1 MEIVPG
7 RVGDWVVVVVV
18 PEVVT
23 TVGVVVPCGEGI
35 REVLRVR
42 LAIERDAGLSPK
54 REKSEK
60 WVVVQVTV
68 WAFVSMIQ
76 SGSLC
81 HVLPS

>member
-1 MEIVPG
+1 VRSRGKEEERMEIVPG

-68 WAFVSMIQ
+68 
-76 SGSLC
+76 
-81 HVLPS
+81 

>member
-23 TVGVVVPCGEGI
+23 TVGVVVPCKGE
-35 REVLRVR
+35 EVRDAMKEEEERGVVPVM
-42 LAIERDAGLSPK
+42 LAIVGSVVPK
-54 REKSEK
+54 SEKSEE

-68 WAFVSMIQ
+68 
-76 SGSLC
+76 
-81 HVLPS
+81 

>member
-23 TVGVVVPCGEGI
+23 IVGVVVPCKGE
-35 REVLRVR
+35 EVRDAMKEEEERGVVPVM
-42 LAIERDAGLSPK
+42 LAIVGSVVSK
-54 REKSEK
+54 SEKSEK

-68 WAFVSMIQ
+68 
-76 SGSLC
+76 
-81 HVLPS
+81 

>member
-23 TVGVVVPCGEGI
+23 IVGVVVPCKGE
-35 REVLRVR
+35 EVRDAMKEEEERGVVPVM
-42 LAIERDAGLSPK
+42 LAIVGSVVPK
-54 REKSEK
+54 REKSEE

-68 WAFVSMIQ
+68 
-76 SGSLC
+76 
-81 HVLPS
+81 